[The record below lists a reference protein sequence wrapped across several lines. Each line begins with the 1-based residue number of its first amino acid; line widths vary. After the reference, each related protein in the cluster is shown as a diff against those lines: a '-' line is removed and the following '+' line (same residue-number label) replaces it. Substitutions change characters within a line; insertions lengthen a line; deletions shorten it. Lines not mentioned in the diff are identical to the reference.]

1 MRPVPGGGLSNPP
14 AAASPLAEDWGIALV
29 LSLLPIVGLGL
40 SVGDAVTLFG
50 VALIVL
56 VGARLPASGPLQ
68 ASMLRAGVCV
78 LLALLCLLL
87 PSAMAQGAGS
97 VIPGRAM
104 EGAVRLLLAGV
115 VACSLLRGRRLEGP
129 RGGSDRVAA
138 AAALGVG
145 IVVTG
150 LGYSGAA
157 AEASA
162 LGGVAISL
170 GLVFGVFRLHLSRSQ
185 TLPLLARTGAVGVF
199 GAVLVVAVR
208 EAVR

>member
-78 LLALLCLLL
+78 LLVLLCLLL

-129 RGGSDRVAA
+129 RGSDRVAA

-150 LGYSGAA
+150 LGYSGATA
-157 AEASA
+157 AASA
-162 LGGVAISL
+162 LGGLAISL

>member
-50 VALIVL
+50 VALVVL

-68 ASMLRAGVCV
+68 APMLRAGVCV

-87 PSAMAQGAGS
+87 PSAMAEGAGS

-104 EGAVRLLLAGV
+104 EGAVRLLLAGI
-115 VACSLLRGRRLEGP
+115 VAVSLLRGRRFEGP
-129 RGGSDRVAA
+129 RGSDRAA
-138 AAALGVG
+138 VG
-145 IVVTG
+145 AGLAVLIVLTG

-157 AEASA
+157 AAASA
-162 LGGVAISL
+162 LGGLAISL
-170 GLVFGVFRLHLSRSQ
+170 GLVFGVFRLHLSRCR

-199 GAVLVVAVR
+199 GAVLVVAIR